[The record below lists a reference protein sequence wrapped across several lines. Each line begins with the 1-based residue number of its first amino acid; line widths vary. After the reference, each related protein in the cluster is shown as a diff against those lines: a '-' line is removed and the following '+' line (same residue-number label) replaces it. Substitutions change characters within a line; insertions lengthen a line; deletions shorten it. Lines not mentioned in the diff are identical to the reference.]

1 MAHKIVTGIVVVG
14 WIITFILSGSPVA
27 AETITAFIGSASK
40 PPMDEINALFSR
52 KHGIEVAAQ
61 YGGSGEILSQMKM
74 SGKGDIYLP
83 GSPDFMDSAQ
93 KEGLIDPATI
103 RIIAYL
109 IPAINVQRG
118 NPKNIQTLKDLA
130 RKDVELVI
138 ANPKTVCVGLYAV
151 EVFEA
156 TTLSSLMKPKIK
168 SYAESCAR
176 TANIIALGGADAV
189 MGWEVFEHWNPD
201 RIQTILLKP
210 EEIPRISY
218 IPIAV
223 STLSQQK
230 DVAANY
236 LAFVTSPEGT
246 QIFKKWGYLTD
257 EAAARKYAP
266 HARIGGTYVL
276 PVGW

>member
-1 MAHKIVTGIVVVG
+1 MSEKIVTA
-14 WIITFILSGSPVA
+14 ILIFFWVLAFMSSGSPCA
-27 AETITAFIGSASK
+27 AESLTAFIGSASK
-40 PPMDEINALFSR
+40 PPMDEINALFSQ

-83 GSPDFMDSAQ
+83 GSPDFMEAAEKQ
-93 KEGLIDPATI
+93 GLTDPATV

-130 RKDVELVI
+130 RKDVDLVI

-151 EVFEA
+151 EAFEA
-156 TTLSSLMKPKIK
+156 ATLSSLMKPKIK

-176 TANIIALGGADAV
+176 TANIIAIGGADAV

-230 DVAANY
+230 EVAATY
-236 LAFVTSPEGT
+236 IAFVTSPEGK
-246 QIFKKWGYLTD
+246 QIFKKWGYLTE
-257 EAAARKYAP
+257 EAEARKYAP
-266 HARIGGTYVL
+266 QARIGGTYVL
-276 PVGW
+276 PAGW